1 MKYRLGFVTNSS
13 SSSFIFGRPNKNT
26 TTIDDTCK
34 FIQGLATEL
43 IQILDDIDETMYKTP
58 SLRHYSKKC
67 KSNTYMD
74 GYELYNRFYRDK
86 EFEQIVIEEFKK
98 HDIQGITYQDFLW
111 GYFVFREYDW
121 LKRIATYEDYFIVRL
136 VDFRDSNKL
145 YKERVA
151 EMLEWYLPHDTL
163 NDYRKVEW
171 YTDTVYELLD
181 LQDDAPVSEL
191 AHQYL
196 GEVALLDDD
205 PCMPNLLYKYL
216 KTKLKY
222 ACMHMG

>member
-1 MKYRLGFVTNSS
+1 MRYIVNNSS
-13 SSSFIFGRPNKNT
+13 SSSFIFGRPNENT

-34 FIQGLATEL
+34 FIQGLAREL
-43 IQILDDIDETMYKTP
+43 IQILDDIDETMYKTS

-67 KSNTYMD
+67 KNNTCMN

-86 EFEQIVIEEFKK
+86 EFEQIALAEFKK
-98 HDIQGITYQDFLW
+98 HGIEGNTYQDFLW
-111 GYFVFREYDW
+111 GYFVSREYDW
-121 LKRIATYEDYFIVRL
+121 LKSITIYEDYFIARL
-136 VDFRDSNKL
+136 VDFRDSNKW

-151 EMLEWYLPHDTL
+151 EALKWYLPH
-163 NDYRKVEW
+163 N
-171 YTDTVYELLD
+171 ELP
-181 LQDDAPVSEL
+181 DDAPVFEL

-196 GEVALLDDD
+196 GEVALLGDN

-222 ACMHMG
+222 AL